1 MGTPFSCPDH
11 SFAWLYEGFSS
22 CLRTSHPN
30 SHGKPNWKPQK
41 AITLKALCSESST
54 CLPAPAP
61 LTGLCLWD
69 TGTQKGFTRGTTQQ
83 LPLEG
88 RRGWQFS
95 QTLPLPQALCLHPTG
110 NADTLPGASLL
121 NQGKGCSCL
130 FPVHLESEMSQP
142 IKTTFCF

>member
-1 MGTPFSCPDH
+1 MGNPFPCPDH

-83 LPLEG
+83 LSLEG
-88 RRGWQFS
+88 KEGLAVLTNAPPS
-95 QTLPLPQALCLHPTG
+95 SSPLPPSHWECKHAAG
-110 NADTLPGASLL
+110 SESAEPGKRMFVSVSSSLR
-121 NQGKGCSCL
+121 
-130 FPVHLESEMSQP
+130 
-142 IKTTFCF
+142 I